1 MSEGGR
7 FVSLLL
13 PDVIETAGRLYSGN
27 SGEHAGAHPPRPRK
41 PRIPGTPR
49 LDKQETPM
57 STQNPTPDEV
67 QASLTGAIA
76 AFVDAEPNAL
86 RKAEMMIHIGQYQ
99 TELSRMAPVLQ
110 AANDNEIDGIL
121 AKWFAEGH
129 AELKKAL
136 VNAQSGKEDFPLAK
150 MAVSEG
156 PDVVL
161 AKMIDEAPA
170 ERRPALL
177 QTIGVYRAQLHEMTG
192 KGALMKLD
200 PAVIDEAIDTW
211 VDGGDGS
218 HKALKKALA
227 DAERETRR
235 QALEKARGSV
245 GENELSDEKAGN
257 AATHAASKLSGQN
270 DKTYGARPSGEGAGA
285 RMRGSEPAPDQ
296 DDAPTPNP
304 GSGPIDNGGKA
315 VRPSVVISR
324 KGTTGGLGSVRGADG
339 GEDAGGID
347 AKGDHDDD
355 DNAIDTRGKKKKP
368 AMDKNGELAV
378 ELVKIAPQPM
388 VAALAELSQADQ
400 VEVCQLAAQDA
411 ADLMAWSAQ
420 TGEQLAKAELDSAVA
435 DWLAMDPDT
444 IQLKKWVAEALATA
458 EEIPIGL
465 AKAIMAYEARPPV
478 RLRRP
483 GQAA

>member
-1 MSEGGR
+1 
-7 FVSLLL
+7 
-13 PDVIETAGRLYSGN
+13 
-27 SGEHAGAHPPRPRK
+27 
-41 PRIPGTPR
+41 
-49 LDKQETPM
+49 
-57 STQNPTPDEV
+57 
-67 QASLTGAIA
+67 
-76 AFVDAEPNAL
+76 
-86 RKAEMMIHIGQYQ
+86 
-99 TELSRMAPVLQ
+99 
-110 AANDNEIDGIL
+110 
-121 AKWFAEGH
+121 
-129 AELKKAL
+129 
-136 VNAQSGKEDFPLAK
+136 
-150 MAVSEG
+150 
-156 PDVVL
+156 
-161 AKMIDEAPA
+161 
-170 ERRPALL
+170 
-177 QTIGVYRAQLHEMTG
+177 
-192 KGALMKLD
+192 
-200 PAVIDEAIDTW
+200 
-211 VDGGDGS
+211 
-218 HKALKKALA
+218 
-227 DAERETRR
+227 
-235 QALEKARGSV
+235 
-245 GENELSDEKAGN
+245 
-257 AATHAASKLSGQN
+257 
-270 DKTYGARPSGEGAGA
+270 
-285 RMRGSEPAPDQ
+285 
-296 DDAPTPNP
+296 
-304 GSGPIDNGGKA
+304 
-315 VRPSVVISR
+315 VVISR